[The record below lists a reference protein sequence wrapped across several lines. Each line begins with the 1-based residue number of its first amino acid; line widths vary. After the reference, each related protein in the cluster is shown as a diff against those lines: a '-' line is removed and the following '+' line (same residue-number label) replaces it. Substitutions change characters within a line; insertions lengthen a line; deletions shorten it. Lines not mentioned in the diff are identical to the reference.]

1 MTTSGDVAQ
10 GFSPAIAAHSRP
22 EGLRY
27 TSRRVRYRLPLAG
40 VLCAVSL
47 PISAQTPVEPQAT
60 LPTPATRVVDFSKDI
75 KPILQVGCVRC
86 HARGNNKGGFSIET
100 RESLLRGG
108 DTGPAVVPGQSAD
121 SFLVALVSGLEPD
134 MVMPKKGSRL
144 TGDQIALLRAWIDQG
159 AVWDPGVTF
168 ARATPRNLA
177 RHAPPVPESPVPGVS
192 PVDRL
197 LHGYFASHEA
207 TAVSR
212 TDDRL
217 LVRRLSLDVL
227 GELPSPSEV
236 RAFVADRAPD
246 KRERLVTRLLADQRR
261 YAEHWLSF
269 WNDLLRNDYR
279 GTGYIDGGRR
289 QITAWLYAALANNLP
304 YDRFVAS
311 LVNPVPGTEG
321 FTKGIVWR
329 GVVNAS
335 QTPEMQAAQNISQV
349 FMGVN
354 LKCASCHDSFINE
367 WQLADAYGLASIYAD
382 RPLEMVECD
391 RPTGKTAAMKF
402 LYADLG
408 SIDPASPRGVRLD
421 QLMHALVGPT
431 NGRLARTVVNRL
443 WARFMG
449 RGLVEPVDDM
459 EQAAWHPD
467 LLDWLAEDLVAHGYD
482 LKRTMAVIL
491 TSNAYQR
498 WAVNATADDEP
509 YVFRGPEAR
518 RLTAEQFVDAVSA
531 VTGTWQK
538 APDARLN
545 VALVRSHA
553 VPPPERTRAALV
565 AADPLMLALGRPNRE
580 QVVTTRA
587 AAATTLQTLELLN
600 GPTLAGHLHRGAERL
615 MASRKGS
622 RAIVDDVFERALG
635 RMPTSAERKLSTQA
649 LGTRPDAAAI
659 EDLLWSVVMLPEFQV
674 VH

>member
-1 MTTSGDVAQ
+1 M
-10 GFSPAIAAHSRP
+10 
-22 EGLRY
+22 
-27 TSRRVRYRLPLAG
+27 
-40 VLCAVSL
+40 
-47 PISAQTPVEPQAT
+47 
-60 LPTPATRVVDFSKDI
+60 DFSRDV
-75 KPILQVGCVRC
+75 KPILQVACVRC
-86 HARGNNKGGFSIET
+86 HARGNDKGGFSIET

-108 DTGPAVVPGQSAD
+108 DTGPAVVPGRSAE
-121 SFLVALVSGLEPD
+121 SFLIDLVSGLEPD

-144 TGDQIALLRAWIDQG
+144 TSDQIGLLRAWIDQG
-159 AVWDPGVTF
+159 AVWDPSVTF
-168 ARATPRNLA
+168 ARAAPRNLA
-177 RHAPPVPESPVPGVS
+177 RRAPALPDAPAPGGS

-197 LHGYFASHEA
+197 LHGYFESHQTTASR
-207 TAVSR
+207 V
-212 TDDRL
+212 DDRL
-217 LVRRLSLDVL
+217 LIRRLTLDVI
-227 GELPSPSEV
+227 GELPSPSGV
-236 RAFVADRAPD
+236 RAFVADRSPD
-246 KRERLVTRLLADQRR
+246 KRERLVARLLADQRR

-304 YDRFVAS
+304 YDQFVAS

-367 WQLADAYGLASIYAD
+367 WQLSDAYGLASIYAD
-382 RPLEMVECD
+382 LPLEMVECD

-408 SIDPASPRGVRLD
+408 SIDSSSPRGVRLD

-491 TSNAYQR
+491 TSAAYQR
-498 WAVNATADDEP
+498 EAVNAAAANEP

-531 VTGTWQK
+531 VTGIWQK
-538 APDARLN
+538 APDAPLN
-545 VALVRSHA
+545 VALVLPQA
-553 VPPPERTRAALV
+553 MPPPERTRAAMV
-565 AADPLMLALGRPNRE
+565 AANPLMLALGRPNRE

-600 GPTLAGHLHRGAERL
+600 GPTLASHLQRGAKRL
-615 MASRKGS
+615 LASGKDS
-622 RAIVDDVFERALG
+622 EAMVDEVFERALG
-635 RMPTSAERKLSTQA
+635 RTPTKAERRLSTEA
-649 LGTRPDAAAI
+649 LGARPDQAAI

-674 VH
+674 VR

>member
-1 MTTSGDVAQ
+1 ML
-10 GFSPAIAAHSRP
+10 R
-22 EGLRY
+22 GLQVLQ
-27 TSRRVRYRLPLAG
+27 VRFLVLAS

-47 PISAQTPVEPQAT
+47 PARAQPQTELQARV
-60 LPTPATRVVDFSKDI
+60 PAAASRAVDFSRDV
-75 KPILQVGCVRC
+75 KPILLVACVRC
-86 HARGNNKGGFSIET
+86 HARGNDKGGFSIET
-100 RESLLRGG
+100 RESMLRGG

-121 SFLVALVSGLEPD
+121 SFLIALVSGLEPD
-134 MVMPKKGSRL
+134 MVMPRKGSRL
-144 TGDQIALLRAWIDQG
+144 TADQIGLLRAWIDQG
-159 AVWDPGVTF
+159 AVWNSDVTL
-168 ARATPRNLA
+168 ARTAPLNLA
-177 RHAPPVPESPVPGVS
+177 RRVPTLPDNSASAAS

-197 LHGYFASHEA
+197 LHGYLASHDNVA
-207 TAVSR
+207 APQA
-212 TDDRL
+212 DDRQL
-217 LVRRLSLDVL
+217 IRRLTLDVL

-236 RAFVADRAPD
+236 SAFVADPASD
-246 KRERLVTRLLADQRR
+246 KRERLVARLLADQRR

-304 YDRFVAS
+304 YDQFVAA

-367 WQLADAYGLASIYAD
+367 WQLSDAYGLASIYSD
-382 RPLEMVECD
+382 QPLEMVECD

-408 SIDPASPRGVRLD
+408 SIDPDSPRGVRLD
-421 QLMHALVGPT
+421 QLMHALVGPA

-459 EQAAWHPD
+459 ERLSWHPD

-482 LKRTMAVIL
+482 LKRTMTVIL
-491 TSNAYQR
+491 TSRAYQR
-498 WAVNATADDEP
+498 VAVNPAPDDEP
-509 YVFRGPEAR
+509 YVFRGPQAK

-531 VTGTWQK
+531 LTGIWQK

-545 VALVRSHA
+545 PMLMQSHA
-553 VPPPERTRAALV
+553 VPPAERTRAALV
-565 AADPLMLALGRPNRE
+565 AANPLMLALGRPNRE

-587 AAATTLQTLELLN
+587 TAATTLQTLELLN
-600 GPTLAGHLHRGAERL
+600 GPTLASQLHRSAERL
-615 MASRKGS
+615 IASRKAP
-622 RAIVDDVFERALG
+622 RAIVDDVFARALG
-635 RMPTSAERKLSTQA
+635 REPTPAERRLSTEA
-649 LGTRPDAAAI
+649 LGQRPRLDAV

-674 VH
+674 VR

>member
-1 MTTSGDVAQ
+1 MITSARFLLLASLLSATSLPLRAQ
-10 GFSPAIAAHSRP
+10 APAEQQS
-22 EGLRY
+22 
-27 TSRRVRYRLPLAG
+27 RLPP
-40 VLCAVSL
+40 S
-47 PISAQTPVEPQAT
+47 
-60 LPTPATRVVDFSKDI
+60 ATRLVDFSKDV
-75 KPILQVGCVRC
+75 KPILQVACVRC
-86 HARGNNKGGFSIET
+86 HARGNDKGGFSIET

-108 DTGPAVVPGQSAD
+108 DTGPAVVPGQSSA
-121 SFLVALVSGLEPD
+121 SFLIELVSGLEPD

-144 TGDQIALLRAWIDQG
+144 TSDQIGLLRAWIDQG

-168 ARATPRNLA
+168 ARAAPRNLA
-177 RHAPPVPESPVPGVS
+177 RRAPALPDAPVPDGS

-197 LHGYFASHEA
+197 LHGYFASHKS
-207 TAVSR
+207 TASR
-212 TDDRL
+212 VDDRL
-217 LVRRLSLDVL
+217 LIRRLTLDVI
-227 GELPSPSEV
+227 GELPSPSDV

-246 KRERLVTRLLADQRR
+246 KRARLVARLLADQRR

-304 YDRFVAS
+304 YDQFVAS

-335 QTPEMQAAQNISQV
+335 QAPEMQAAQNISQV

-367 WQLADAYGLASIYAD
+367 WQLSDAYGLASIYAD
-382 RPLEMVECD
+382 QPLEMVECD

-408 SIDPASPRGVRLD
+408 SIDSSSPRAVRLD

-491 TSNAYQR
+491 TSAAYQR
-498 WAVNATADDEP
+498 AVVTAPAANEP

-518 RLTAEQFVDAVSA
+518 RLTSEQFVDAVSA
-531 VTGTWQK
+531 VTGIWQE

-545 VALVRSHA
+545 VALVLPQA
-553 VPPPERTRAALV
+553 MPPPERTRAAMV
-565 AADPLMLALGRPNRE
+565 AANPLMLALGRPNRE

-600 GPTLAGHLHRGAERL
+600 GPTLASHIQRGAERL
-615 MASRKGS
+615 LASGKSS
-622 RAIVDDVFERALG
+622 RAIVDEVFERALG
-635 RMPTSAERKLSTQA
+635 RAPTKAERMLSTEA
-649 LGTRPDAAAI
+649 LGARPDRAAI

-674 VH
+674 VR

>member
-1 MTTSGDVAQ
+1 VLRVRCFVLTLVLCGVTLPLRAQ
-10 GFSPAIAAHSRP
+10 GPAPAARP
-22 EGLRY
+22 
-27 TSRRVRYRLPLAG
+27 
-40 VLCAVSL
+40 
-47 PISAQTPVEPQAT
+47 
-60 LPTPATRVVDFSKDI
+60 VDFAKDV
-75 KPILQVGCVRC
+75 KPILQVACVRC
-86 HARGNNKGGFSIET
+86 HARGNDKGGFSIET
-100 RESLLRGG
+100 RESLLKGG
-108 DTGPAVVPGQSAD
+108 DTRPAVVPGRSGD
-121 SFLVALVSGLEPD
+121 SFLIDLVSGLEPD

-144 TGDQIALLRAWIDQG
+144 TADQITLLRAWIDQG
-159 AVWDPGVTF
+159 APWDPGVTF
-168 ARATPRNLA
+168 ARSAPRNLA
-177 RHAPPVPESPVPGVS
+177 RGAPALPARPEAS

-197 LHGYFASHEA
+197 LGAYFASHE
-207 TAVSR
+207 TAPAPRV
-212 TDDRL
+212 DDRL
-217 LVRRLSLDVL
+217 LIRRLSFDVV
-227 GELPSPSEV
+227 GELPSPADV
-236 RAFVADRAPD
+236 RAFVADRASD
-246 KRERLVTRLLADQRR
+246 KRERLVARLLADQRR

-304 YDRFVAS
+304 YDQFVAS

-367 WQLADAYGLASIYAD
+367 WQLSDAYGLASIYAEQ
-382 RPLEMVECD
+382 PLEMVECD

-408 SIDPASPRGVRLD
+408 SIDPASPRAVRLD
-421 QLMHALVGPT
+421 QLMHALVGPA
-431 NGRLARTVVNRL
+431 NGRLARTIVNRL

-482 LKRTMAVIL
+482 LKRTMTVIL

-498 WAVNATADDEP
+498 VAVGAPAANEP
-509 YVFRGPEAR
+509 YVFRGPETR

-531 VTGTWQK
+531 VTGVWQK

-545 VALVRSHA
+545 VALVQA
-553 VPPPERTRAALV
+553 LAMPPPERTRAALV
-565 AADPLMLALGRPNRE
+565 AANPLMLALGRPNRE

-587 AAATTLQTLELLN
+587 AAPTTLQTLELLN
-600 GPTLAGHLHRGAERL
+600 GPTLASHLQRGAEL
-615 MASRKGS
+615 LIASGKSS
-622 RAIVDDVFERALG
+622 RAIVEAVFGRALG
-635 RMPTSAERKLSTQA
+635 RTPTAAERTMATAA
-649 LGTRPDAAAI
+649 LGARPDQAAI

-674 VH
+674 VR

>member
-1 MTTSGDVAQ
+1 M
-10 GFSPAIAAHSRP
+10 
-22 EGLRY
+22 
-27 TSRRVRYRLPLAG
+27 
-40 VLCAVSL
+40 
-47 PISAQTPVEPQAT
+47 
-60 LPTPATRVVDFSKDI
+60 
-75 KPILQVGCVRC
+75 RC
-86 HARGNNKGGFSIET
+86 HARGNDKGGFSIET

-108 DTGPAVVPGQSAD
+108 DTGPAVVPGQSSE
-121 SFLVALVSGLEPD
+121 SFLIELVSGLEPD

-144 TGDQIALLRAWIDQG
+144 TADQIGVAARVDRSGRGVGPGCDVCACRAAKSGPAG
-159 AVWDPGVTF
+159 AGP
-168 ARATPRNLA
+168 ARGARIRRLTGGSAASRVLCLA
-177 RHAPPVPESPVPGVS
+177 RTSAAPRV
-192 PVDRL
+192 
-197 LHGYFASHEA
+197 
-207 TAVSR
+207 
-212 TDDRL
+212 DDRL
-217 LVRRLSLDVL
+217 LIRRLTLDVI

-246 KRERLVTRLLADQRR
+246 KRERLVARLLADQRR

-304 YDRFVAS
+304 YDQFVAA

-354 LKCASCHDSFINE
+354 LKCASCHDSFIND
-367 WQLADAYGLASIYAD
+367 WQLSDAYGLASIYAD
-382 RPLEMVECD
+382 QPLEMVECD

-431 NGRLARTVVNRL
+431 NGRLARTIVNRL

-482 LKRTMAVIL
+482 LKRTMTVIL

-498 WAVNATADDEP
+498 VAVSAAAANEP

-531 VTGTWQK
+531 VTGIWQK

-545 VALVRSHA
+545 VALV
-553 VPPPERTRAALV
+553 PAA
-565 AADPLMLALGRPNRE
+565 G
-580 QVVTTRA
+580 
-587 AAATTLQTLELLN
+587 
-600 GPTLAGHLHRGAERL
+600 
-615 MASRKGS
+615 
-622 RAIVDDVFERALG
+622 
-635 RMPTSAERKLSTQA
+635 
-649 LGTRPDAAAI
+649 DAAAGTDARGAGGGKPADAGPWAA
-659 EDLLWSVVMLPEFQV
+659 EPRTGGDDPGGRGHDAADAGAAERTDAGEPPSAGRRAADRQREGLPGHRRRGVRARARADADRRPSARCRPRLWGRGRTRRPSKTCSGAS
-674 VH
+674 

>member
-1 MTTSGDVAQ
+1 MRSRDFLEEIRPPDLLVSLRC
-10 GFSPAIAAHSRP
+10 FLLAA
-22 EGLRY
+22 
-27 TSRRVRYRLPLAG
+27 
-40 VLCAVSL
+40 VLCAVSVPL
-47 PISAQTPVEPQAT
+47 RAQV
-60 LPTPATRVVDFSKDI
+60 PAVDFSRDI
-75 KPILQVGCVRC
+75 RPILQLSCVRC
-86 HARGNNKGGFSIET
+86 HARGNDKGGFSIET
-100 RESLLRGG
+100 RESMLRGG
-108 DTGPAVVPGQSAD
+108 DTGPALVPGQSAD
-121 SFLVALVSGLEPD
+121 SLLVRLVSGLEPD

-144 TGDQIALLRAWIDQG
+144 TGDKIALLRAWIDQG

-168 ARATPRNLA
+168 ARSTPRNLA
-177 RHAPPVPESPVPGVS
+177 PHAPALPDAPATIAS

-197 LHGYFASHEA
+197 LHGYFATHEA
-207 TAVSR
+207 TAAPRVN
-212 TDDRL
+212 DRQL
-217 LVRRLSLDVL
+217 IRRLTLDVL
-227 GELPSPSEV
+227 GELPSPADV
-236 RAFVADRAPD
+236 HQFVADRASD
-246 KRERLVTRLLADQRR
+246 KRERLVARLLADDRR

-304 YDRFVAS
+304 FDQFVAS

-391 RPTGKTAAMKF
+391 RPIGKTAAMKF
-402 LYADLG
+402 LYAELG

-421 QLMHALVGPT
+421 QLMHAMVGPN
-431 NGRLARTVVNRL
+431 NGRLARTIVNRL

-467 LLDWLAEDLVAHGYD
+467 LLDWLAQDLVAHGYD

-491 TSNAYQR
+491 TANAYQR
-498 WAVNATADDEP
+498 VAVNAAAANEP

-531 VTGTWQK
+531 VTGIWQT
-538 APDARLN
+538 APDARVN

-553 VPPPERTRAALV
+553 VPSREHTRAALV
-565 AADPLMLALGRPNRE
+565 AANPLMTALGRPNRE

-600 GPTLAGHLHRGAERL
+600 GPTLADHLRRGAERL
-615 MASRKGS
+615 LASRKGS
-622 RAIVDDVFERALG
+622 REIVDDVFERALG
-635 RMPTSAERKLSTQA
+635 RAPTSAEGRLSIQI
-649 LGTRPDAAAI
+649 LGPRPDAAGV

>member
-1 MTTSGDVAQ
+1 MITSARFLLLASLLSAMSLPLRAQ
-10 GFSPAIAAHSRP
+10 APAEQQS
-22 EGLRY
+22 
-27 TSRRVRYRLPLAG
+27 RLPP
-40 VLCAVSL
+40 S
-47 PISAQTPVEPQAT
+47 
-60 LPTPATRVVDFSKDI
+60 ATRLVDFSSDV
-75 KPILQVGCVRC
+75 KPILQVACVRC
-86 HARGNNKGGFSIET
+86 HARGNDKGGFSIET

-108 DTGPAVVPGQSAD
+108 DTGPAVVPGQSSA
-121 SFLVALVSGLEPD
+121 SFLIELVSGLEPD
-134 MVMPKKGSRL
+134 MLMPKKGSRL
-144 TGDQIALLRAWIDQG
+144 TGDQIGLLRAWIDQG

-168 ARATPRNLA
+168 ARAAPRNLA
-177 RHAPPVPESPVPGVS
+177 RRAPALPDAPVPDGS

-197 LHGYFASHEA
+197 LHGYFASHKS
-207 TAVSR
+207 TASR
-212 TDDRL
+212 VDDRL
-217 LVRRLSLDVL
+217 LIRRLTLDVI
-227 GELPSPSEV
+227 GELPSPSDV

-246 KRERLVTRLLADQRR
+246 KRERLVARLLADQRR

-304 YDRFVAS
+304 YDQFVAS

-335 QTPEMQAAQNISQV
+335 QAPEMQAAQNISQV

-367 WQLADAYGLASIYAD
+367 WQLSDAYGLASIYAD
-382 RPLEMVECD
+382 QPLEMVECD
-391 RPTGKTAAMKF
+391 RPTGETAAMKF

-408 SIDPASPRGVRLD
+408 SIDSSSPQAVRLD

-491 TSNAYQR
+491 TSAAYQR
-498 WAVNATADDEP
+498 AVVTAPAANEP

-531 VTGTWQK
+531 VTGIWQE

-545 VALVRSHA
+545 VALVLPQA
-553 VPPPERTRAALV
+553 MPPPERTRAAMV
-565 AADPLMLALGRPNRE
+565 AANPLMLALGRPNRE

-600 GPTLAGHLHRGAERL
+600 GPTLASHIQPGAERL
-615 MASRKGS
+615 LASGKSS
-622 RAIVDDVFERALG
+622 RTIVDEVFERALG
-635 RMPTSAERKLSTQA
+635 RAPTKAERMLSTEA
-649 LGTRPDAAAI
+649 LGARPDRAAI

-674 VH
+674 VR